1 MFTPP
6 RDDFAGLDLPGQINE
21 PREVSRAAD
30 QSTLQAVAL
39 LCRVVCFSLIVAC
52 IIAVSYSILS
62 LVIKEPIT
70 LHCKEQ
76 RIKNGKLMPGVAGS
90 TAIVM
95 CDDGFEKGPTVRV
108 KCLMVS
114 EKCVITKKAT
124 VLKEEVKKCWR
135 QYAYVSPRFAEKA
148 LLNGTTTFGQLD
160 DEEERAIPGA
170 CLSARSKGNAQA
182 SKLFQQRQRP
192 TVLRSQRPPLF
203 MASYA
208 ASLAAMFLVPMA
220 VLLVAGLA
228 KTIAHEIALRPPRGY
243 AHVQGEA
250 DDELP
255 EGQE

>member
-6 RDDFAGLDLPGQINE
+6 RDDFAGIPLPGQVNS
-21 PREVSRAAD
+21 PREVSRTAD
-30 QSTLQAVAL
+30 QSTLQAAAL

-52 IIAVSYSILS
+52 VIAVSYSILS
-62 LVIKEPIT
+62 LVIREPIT

-76 RIKNGKLMPGVAGS
+76 PIQNGKLMPGVAGS

-95 CDDGFEKGPTVRV
+95 CNDGFEKGPTVKV
-108 KCLMVS
+108 KCLMVA

-135 QYAYVSPRFAEKA
+135 RYAYVSPKFAEKA

-160 DEEERAIPGA
+160 DEEEHAIPGA
-170 CLSARSKGNAQA
+170 CVSARSKGNAQEA
-182 SKLFQQRQRP
+182 SKLFQQRESP
-192 TVLRSQRPPLF
+192 TVLRSHWQPLC
-203 MASYA
+203 MPSSA
-208 ASLAAMFLVPMA
+208 AIVLVTLA
-220 VLLVAGLA
+220 VLLLAGLA
-228 KTIAHEIALRPPRGY
+228 KTIAHESALRPPGGY
-243 AHVQGEA
+243 AFVQGEA

>member
-6 RDDFAGLDLPGQINE
+6 RDDFAGLDLPGQIDE
-21 PREVSRAAD
+21 PREVSRSAD
-30 QSTLQAVAL
+30 QSTLQALAL
-39 LCRVVCFSLIVAC
+39 LCRVVCFSLIVGC
-52 IIAVSYSILS
+52 IIAVSYSIES

-76 RIKNGKLMPGVAGS
+76 PIKHGKLMPGVKGS
-90 TAIVM
+90 NATVM
-95 CDDGFEKGPTVRV
+95 CDHGFEKGPKIQV
-108 KCLMVS
+108 KCLMVT

-135 QYAYVSPRFAEKA
+135 QYAYVSPGFAEKA

-170 CLSARSKGNAQA
+170 CVLARPKGNEQG
-182 SKLFQQRQRP
+182 SKLFEQRRRP
-192 TVLRSQRPPLF
+192 TVLRSQGQPLF
-203 MASYA
+203 LASPA
-208 ASLAAMFLVPMA
+208 ASLAAVFLLPMA

-243 AHVQGEA
+243 THVQGEA